1 MTWFARWRRRSD
13 ADRDLA
19 DEIQFHLDAEARLR
33 SDRGEPAVEARAGA
47 RRDFGNVLDVAQTTR
62 EMWGW
67 SPASIIDDIQ
77 HGLRRLRAKPS
88 TALTAAGMLALGI
101 GLATAM
107 FTLVDAL
114 VLRPAPFREPDRLMR
129 LELRYGNNGR
139 TVVPPAVLAVWRT
152 SPLFS
157 NVAGAST
164 TASIVD
170 TEAGALVRASARVS
184 PGLFDLLGVH
194 PSRGRAF
201 TADEGRAG
209 ADAVVLLSEDLWRTT
224 FASDPR
230 ILGRTITVDG
240 ARVQVIG
247 LMPSGFRFP
256 DWNTVIWQPI
266 DFDAPPSGHEGDLP
280 MPFARLAPGVT
291 AGAALAAAA
300 VMARAASSAVPANTW
315 VQMLAFAGSELDAYY
330 THAVPILSAGVVL
343 VFLVLCANV
352 GSLLLARLTSRA
364 AEFRMCVALGASR
377 GRLLREAMFEHVAI
391 AAGGAVAGVS
401 FAWGLVRIARA
412 LLPEAFLSRTLHVVT
427 LDARALVV
435 ALGAAFAATL
445 AAGVVPAWIATR
457 PVARTIAASGRGG
470 TESRAGRAMTRTLL
484 VVELSM
490 ACGLLVL
497 ATLLVRSF
505 MNLAAIDRGLDTD
518 GVLTMRVL
526 MPSTPADPATRAV
539 VAAAVKDRLRA
550 LPGVAEMTVSGGV
563 PPGGGATHFDY
574 DWQPFDPGAKA
585 VHIAVAGEFDVGP
598 DFFHLYR
605 ISLLEGRGFEA
616 GDDEHAVILGERLAH
631 LLWPTGSAVGRSFTL
646 FKTEAPYHVVGVAR
660 ELRFPTVDA
669 FRDHPQFYAPF
680 TGRGLGA
687 ISLRC
692 TGTCP
697 DEATVRRAVLAG
709 APGATIYGFGLLDD
723 VYREALARPRGAAAL
738 GTTFAVIAMA
748 AAAGGLFSVLTYA
761 VGRRRRE
768 FGVRLALG
776 AAPGDIRRLVLRDG
790 LRVAGLGI
798 VIGGAGSVALARI
811 IASIQYGVSKFDPI
825 TYGIVVVLLVATT
838 LLASW
843 RPARRAM
850 TVDPA
855 ELLRDE

>member
-19 DEIQFHLDAEARLR
+19 DEIQFHLDEEARLR
-33 SDRGEPAVEARAGA
+33 AARGESVADARAGA
-47 RRDFGNVLDVAQTTR
+47 TRAFGNVLDVAQTTR
-62 EMWGW
+62 ETWGW
-67 SPASIIDDIQ
+67 SPASLIDDIQ
-77 HGLRRLRAKPS
+77 HGLRRLRGKPS

-114 VLRPAPFREPDRLMR
+114 VLRPAPFREPNRLMR
-129 LELRYGNNGR
+129 LMLRYGNNGR

-157 NVAGAST
+157 NVAGA
-164 TASIVD
+164 AAIPSIID

-194 PSRGRAF
+194 PNRGRAF
-201 TADEGRAG
+201 SVDEGRAG
-209 ADAVVLLSEDLWRTT
+209 ADHVALLSEDLWRTT

-230 ILGRTITVDG
+230 ILGRMITIDG

-266 DFDAPPSGHEGDLP
+266 DFDTPPPGQEGHLP
-280 MPFARLAPGVT
+280 MPFVRLAPGVT
-291 AGAALAAAA
+291 ASAALDATAR
-300 VMARAASSAVPANTW
+300 MARAASSAVPPNTW
-315 VQMLAFAGSELDAYY
+315 VTMRAFAGSELDTYY
-330 THAVPILSAGVVL
+330 TNAVPILSGGVIL
-343 VFLVLCANV
+343 VILVLCANV

-377 GRLLREAMFEHVAI
+377 GRLLREAICEHAAI
-391 AAGGAVAGVS
+391 ATGGAVAGVGL
-401 FAWGLVRIARA
+401 AWGLVMVARA

-427 LDARALVV
+427 LDARALGV
-435 ALGAAFAATL
+435 ALGAACAATL
-445 AAGVVPAWIATR
+445 CAGVVPAWMATR
-457 PVARTIAASGRGG
+457 PVARTLAAGGRGG
-470 TESRAGRAMTRTLL
+470 TESRAGRALTRTLL

-505 MNLAAIDRGLDTD
+505 MNLAAIDRGLDTG
-518 GVLTMRVL
+518 GVLTMNIA
-526 MPSTPADPATRAV
+526 MPSTRPDPAARAV
-539 VAAAVKDRLRA
+539 IAAAVKDRLRA
-550 LPGVAEMTVSGGV
+550 LPGVAQMTVSGGV
-563 PPGGGATHFDY
+563 PPGGGITHFDY
-574 DWQPFDPGAKA
+574 DYQPLDPGAKA
-585 VHIAVAGEFDVGP
+585 VRPSTVEEFDVGP
-598 DFFHLYR
+598 DFFQLYR
-605 ISLLEGRGFEA
+605 ISVLEGRGFEP
-616 GDDEHAVILGERLAH
+616 DDDTHAVILGERLAH
-631 LLWPTGSAVGRSFTL
+631 LLWPTGSAVGRSFTS
-646 FKTEAPYHVVGVAR
+646 FKDPAPYHVVGVAR
-660 ELRFPTVDA
+660 ELRFPTVDT
-669 FRDHPQFYAPF
+669 FGDHPQFYAPF
-680 TGRGLGA
+680 TGLGLGA

-692 TGTCP
+692 AGTCP

-709 APGATIYGFGLLDD
+709 APGATIYAFGLLDD

-798 VIGGAGSVALARI
+798 VIGGTGSVALARI
-811 IASIQYGVSKFDPI
+811 IASIQYGVSKFDPV
-825 TYGIVVVLLVATT
+825 TYGIVVALLVATT
-838 LLASW
+838 VLASW

-850 TVDPA
+850 TVDPS

>member
-1 MTWFARWRRRSD
+1 MTWFTRWRRRPD

-19 DEIQFHLDAEARLR
+19 DEIQFHLDEETRLR
-33 SDRGEPAVEARAGA
+33 ATRGEPAADARAGA
-47 RRDFGNVLDVAQTTR
+47 TRDFGNVLDVAQTTR
-62 EMWGW
+62 EMWAW
-67 SPASIIDDIQ
+67 KPASLVDDIR
-77 HGLRRLRAKPS
+77 HGLRRLRGKPS

-101 GLATAM
+101 ALATAM

-114 VLRPAPFREPDRLMR
+114 VLRPAPFRDPSRLMR
-129 LELRYGNNGR
+129 LMLRYGNNGR

-157 NVAGAST
+157 DVAGAT
-164 TASIVD
+164 TTSSILD
-170 TEAGALVRASARVS
+170 TEAGALVRASAHVS
-184 PGLFDLLGVH
+184 PGLFGLLGVH

-209 ADAVVLLSEDLWRTT
+209 SDAVVLLSEDLWRTT

-230 ILGRTITVDG
+230 ILGRMITLDG
-240 ARVQVIG
+240 VRVQVVG

-256 DWNTVIWQPI
+256 DWDTVIWQPI
-266 DFDAPPSGHEGDLP
+266 DFDAPPPGHEGDLP
-280 MPFARLAPGVT
+280 MPFLRLAPSVT
-291 AGAALAAAA
+291 AAAALDSAA
-300 VMARAASSAVPANTW
+300 VMARAASSAVPPNTW
-315 VQMLAFAGSELDAYY
+315 VARQAFAGSELDAYY
-330 THAVPILSAGVVL
+330 TNAVPILSAGVVL

-377 GRLLREAMFEHVAI
+377 GRLLREAIFEHTAI
-391 AAGGAVAGVS
+391 AAGGALTGIGL
-401 FAWGLVRIARA
+401 AWGLVRIARA

-427 LDARALVV
+427 LDARALGV

-445 AAGVVPAWIATR
+445 AAGVLPAWIATR

-470 TESRAGRAMTRTLL
+470 TESRAGRALTRTLL

-505 MNLAAIDRGLDTD
+505 MNLSAVDRGLNTD
-518 GVLTMRVL
+518 GVLTMRVA
-526 MPSTPADPATRAV
+526 MPSTPADPTARA
-539 VAAAVKDRLRA
+539 AMSSAVKDRLRA

-563 PPGGGATHFDY
+563 PPRGGSTHFDY
-574 DWQPFDPGAKA
+574 DWQPLDPGAQA
-585 VHIAVAGEFDVGP
+585 VRVSVAGEFDVGP

-605 ISLLEGRGFEA
+605 ISLLEGRGFES
-616 GDDEHAVILGERLAH
+616 GDDVHAVILGERLAH
-631 LLWPTGSAVGRSFTL
+631 LLWPTGSAVGRSFTS
-646 FKTEAPYHVVGVAR
+646 FKDPAPYHVVGVAR
-660 ELRFPTVDA
+660 ELRFPTVDS
-669 FRDHPQFYAPF
+669 FGDHPQFYAPF
-680 TGRGLGA
+680 TGQGLGA

-692 TGTCP
+692 AGTCP
-697 DEATVRRAVLAG
+697 DEATVRRAVLAA
-709 APGATIYGFGLLDD
+709 APGSTIYAFGVLDD

-776 AAPGDIRRLVLRDG
+776 AAPGDIRGVVLRDG
-790 LRVAGLGI
+790 LRVAGLGMA
-798 VIGGAGSVALARI
+798 IGGAGSVALARI
-811 IASIQYGVSKFDPI
+811 IASIQYGVSRFDPV
-825 TYGIVVVLLVATT
+825 TYVIVVALLVTTT

-850 TVDPA
+850 MVDPA

>member
-13 ADRDLA
+13 SDRDLA
-19 DEIQFHLDAEARLR
+19 DEIQFHLNEEARLR
-33 SDRGEPAVEARAGA
+33 ADRGESAADARAGA
-47 RRDFGNVLDVAQTTR
+47 TRDFGNVLDVVQTTR
-62 EMWGW
+62 AMWGW
-67 SPASIIDDIQ
+67 SPASLIDDIH
-77 HGLRRLRAKPS
+77 HGVRRLRAKPS

-114 VLRPAPFREPDRLMR
+114 VLRPAPFRDPSRLVRPM
-129 LELRYGNNGR
+129 LRSGNNGR
-139 TVVPPAVLAVWRT
+139 GVVPPAVLAAWRA

-157 NVAGAST
+157 NVAGATSMS
-164 TASIVD
+164 SILD
-170 TEAGALVRASARVS
+170 ADAGALVRASARVS
-184 PGLFDLLGVH
+184 PGLFDLLGVR

-209 ADAVVLLSEDLWRTT
+209 ADAVALLSEDLWRST
-224 FASDPR
+224 FASDPH
-230 ILGRTITVDG
+230 ILGRTITLDG

-256 DWNTVIWQPI
+256 DWNTVIWRPI
-266 DFDAPPSGHEGDLP
+266 DFDALPPGHEGDQP
-280 MPFARLAPGVT
+280 MPFLRLASGVT
-291 AGAALAAAA
+291 AAAALDAAA
-300 VMARAASSAVPANTW
+300 VMARAASSAVPPNTW
-315 VQMLAFAGSELDAYY
+315 VQMQAFAGSELDAYY
-330 THAVPILSAGVVL
+330 THAVPILSTGVVL

-364 AEFRMCVALGASR
+364 TEFRMCIALGASR
-377 GRLLREAMFEHVAI
+377 GRLLREAIFEHTAI
-391 AAGGAVAGVS
+391 ALGGALAGVGL
-401 FAWGLVRIARA
+401 AWGLVRVARA

-427 LDARALVV
+427 LDARALGV

-445 AAGVVPAWIATR
+445 TAGLVPAWIATR
-457 PVARTIAASGRGG
+457 PAARSIAASGRGG
-470 TESRAGRAMTRTLL
+470 TETRAGRAMTRTLL

-518 GVLTMRVL
+518 GVLTMRVA
-526 MPSTPADPATRAV
+526 MPATSTDPAGRAV
-539 VAAAVKDRLRA
+539 VAAAVKERLRA
-550 LPGVAEMTVSGGV
+550 LPGIAEMTVSGGV

-574 DWQPFDPGAKA
+574 DWQPLEPGAKA
-585 VHIAVAGEFDVGP
+585 VRVSVAGEFDVGP

-605 ISLLEGRGFEA
+605 IALLEGRGFES
-616 GDDEHAVILGERLAH
+616 GDDAHAVILGERLAH
-631 LLWPTGSAVGRSFTL
+631 LLWPTASAVGRSFTS
-646 FKTEAPYHVVGVAR
+646 FKEPTPYHVIGVAR

-669 FRDHPQFYAPF
+669 FRDHPQFYGPF

-692 TGTCP
+692 AGTCP

-738 GTTFAVIAMA
+738 GTTFALIAMA

-768 FGVRLALG
+768 FGLRLALG
-776 AAPGDIRRLVLRDG
+776 AAPGDIRTLVLRDG

-798 VIGGAGSVALARI
+798 AIGGAGSVALARI
-811 IASIQYGVSKFDPI
+811 IASIQYGVSKFDPV
-825 TYGIVVVLLVATT
+825 TYVIVVALLVATT